1 MRPEQSHRRLAR
13 PLAETPEPVR
23 QERQRGVGLFEKS
36 RRGEIGAGQVFLLV
50 VQTGGEPIQFSGAG
64 ELTLVPQHVGDE
76 VKRVRLG
83 RTAAQHAF
91 EQAQRFGM
99 LARVGA
105 QFPGV
110 FLPEERIGT
119 FALAKFFEPP
129 DSLAAA
135 GQFAQA
141 GQPGELQVHVVGKLF
156 EQFLDAGEDFGW
168 IGVVGGQGAARR
180 QCQPVVRRRSRG
192 KDRRPKSP
200 RRSVALDRSS
210 PVPTC

>member
-1 MRPEQSHRRLAR
+1 MRAALRFAQQTLGPLEVAVMGVGVRREQPQGALLRPQLHGRFEDEERRHHLVHLAVRPEQSHRRLAR

-83 RTAAQHAF
+83 RTGAQHAF

-110 FLPEERIGT
+110 FLPEERVGT

-141 GQPGELQVHVVGKLF
+141 G
-156 EQFLDAGEDFGW
+156 
-168 IGVVGGQGAARR
+168 
-180 QCQPVVRRRSRG
+180 
-192 KDRRPKSP
+192 
-200 RRSVALDRSS
+200 
-210 PVPTC
+210 